1 MSSSA
6 PLEVP
11 FEELD
16 REIIEAHAQADGARL
31 AKLYALAAQHLMA
44 TQKSDRAAFLL
55 VNAYVWALEA
65 GEESIAADAHRALVE
80 MGREQ

>member
-6 PLEVP
+6 PSEVP
-11 FEELD
+11 FDDLD
-16 REIIEAHAQADGARL
+16 REIIEAHARADWGRL
-31 AKLYALAAQHLMA
+31 ATLYAQAAQYYMA
-44 TQKSDRAAFLL
+44 VKEFEHAAFLL

-65 GEESIAADAHRALVE
+65 GEESVAANAHRALVA